1 MAKRSSKALKSA
13 RAGLLGTLMA
23 RAAAEMR
30 AGSARLQ
37 GNAEIVREGLKRLGL
52 GFFESDERKDDGV
65 VCAYKFRG
73 SIVQDCDGVLDTYIW
88 WIRVM
93 EDCIGSRFRLPLHVP
108 SGRRLAVAEF
118 LMRAN
123 LDRSWGFQYGHFMID
138 IDDDGSVLFDM
149 TIPSSVLCADDPY
162 AEVGQIIDA
171 PRAALGIFADGVI
184 GVLHGHEPIDAFEYC
199 MKAAAR
205 RLASRTSDLPLAD
218 LEDEVYDD
226 AASNDD
232 DDPAQKA
239 EVVGNIDDENIG
251 VLIDVDA
258 SNVTKDYTIS
268 GLNVKGDVSLEKV
281 VDAVCRFRA
290 GKKSSESVPRL
301 NILLSGP
308 SGCGKSEFV
317 KYLGKTAGA
326 KVLAVS
332 ASDVL
337 DPMVGRTEQKLARV
351 FRRAKATNSILF
363 LDEVDSLLGSRKMA
377 MHNWECCQT
386 NELLQQMEK
395 FGGVLVGATNFEK
408 YLDGAVARRFT
419 FKVQLDYLTAAG
431 KQMFFKHYF
440 KTSLSQDEAKRLE
453 DIPRLTV
460 GDFRTVREKL
470 FYLSSRQTNSERLA
484 ALEAESDAKEK
495 ERPRVGF

>member
-1 MAKRSSKALKSA
+1 MAKRTSKALKTA
-13 RAGLLGTLMA
+13 RAGLLGTLVA
-23 RAAAEMR
+23 RAASEMWS
-30 AGSARLQ
+30 GSARLQ
-37 GNAEIVREGLKRLGL
+37 WNAKMVRGGLKHVGL
-52 GFFESDERKDDGV
+52 RFFESNERKDDGV

-73 SIVQDCDGVLDTYIW
+73 GMIQDYDGVLDTYVW
-88 WIRVM
+88 WICVM

-108 SGRRLAVAEF
+108 SERRLAVADF

-123 LDRSWGFQYGHFMID
+123 LDRSWGFQYGHFIID
-138 IDDDGSVLFDM
+138 VDDDGSVLFDM
-149 TIPSSVLCADDPY
+149 TIPSGVLCADNPY
-162 AEVGQIIDA
+162 AEVERIIDA
-171 PRAALGIFADGVI
+171 PRAALDIYADGVI
-184 GVLHGHEPIDAFEYC
+184 SVLLGHEPIDAFESC
-199 MKAAAR
+199 MKGAAR
-205 RLASRTSDLPLAD
+205 RLASRTSDLPLSD
-218 LEDEVYDD
+218 LANEECVG
-226 AASNDD
+226 ATSNDGD
-232 DDPAQKA
+232 ESAQKA
-239 EVVGNIDDENIG
+239 EASGSIDDENLG

-258 SNVTKDYTIS
+258 SNMAKDYSIS
-268 GLNVKGDVSLEKV
+268 GLNVKGGVSLEKV
-281 VDAVCRFRA
+281 VEAVCRFRA
-290 GKKSSESVPRL
+290 GRKSSESVPRL

-317 KYLGKTAGA
+317 KYLGKKVGA
-326 KVLAVS
+326 KILAVS

-337 DPMVGRTEQKLARV
+337 DPMVGKTEQKLARV

-408 YLDGAVARRFT
+408 HLDGAVARRFT

-431 KQMFFKHYF
+431 KLMFFKHYF
-440 KTSLSQDEAKRLE
+440 KTSLSNDEAKRLE
-453 DIPRLTV
+453 EIPRLTV